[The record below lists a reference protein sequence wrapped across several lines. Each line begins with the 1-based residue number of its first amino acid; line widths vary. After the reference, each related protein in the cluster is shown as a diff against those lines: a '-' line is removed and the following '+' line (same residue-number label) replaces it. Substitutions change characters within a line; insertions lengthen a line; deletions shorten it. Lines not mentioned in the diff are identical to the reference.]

1 MVWKKKFADP
11 ACSAVAVV
19 VLVPVR
25 LVVVQLFVVVP
36 VVAVVCFCGVAR

>member
-1 MVWKKKFADP
+1 MWKNCLVWKRKFADP

-25 LVVVQLFVVVP
+25 LVAVQLFVVVL
-36 VVAVVCFCGVAR
+36 VVVCFC